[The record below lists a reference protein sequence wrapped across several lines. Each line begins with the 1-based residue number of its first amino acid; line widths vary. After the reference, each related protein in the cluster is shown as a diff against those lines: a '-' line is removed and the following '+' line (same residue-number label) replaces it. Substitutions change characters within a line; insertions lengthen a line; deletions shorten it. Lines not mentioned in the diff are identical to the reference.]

1 MRLGGL
7 LVNIDQKPRMI
18 NVSHLIMNAITA
30 GVAKLFGPR
39 AIFRNFDEGAGH
51 TTIWFIHSICILLNL
66 WVLIP

>member
-39 AIFRNFDEGAGH
+39 AIFRNLDEGAGH
-51 TTIWFIHSICILLNL
+51 TT
-66 WVLIP
+66 